1 MVWKGSPH
9 GEYRTDHELT
19 FRRLDGPVTERF
31 DCGEQD
37 QNEFLSKH
45 AWDQQQSGFSTTY
58 VAYVGGM
65 MVGYISLA
73 LSEIRL
79 PGPERLVSAFSSRFP
94 ALNIAQ
100 MGVDQRFA
108 GHRIGEELVAF
119 ALNRA
124 RTLMNDYG
132 CRFLIL
138 DAAHGR
144 AGYYARLG
152 FVVNLHEQE
161 RREREAKKQK
171 RPLEDVSVSMRLDIR
186 PPAT

>member
-9 GEYRTDHELT
+9 PEYRTHHELT
-19 FRRLDGPVTERF
+19 FHRLDGPVTERF
-31 DCGEQD
+31 DCGEKE
-37 QNEFLSKH
+37 QNDFLLKH
-45 AWDQQQSGFSTTY
+45 AWEQQQSGFSTTY
-58 VAYVGGM
+58 LAHVGGILAA
-65 MVGYISLA
+65 YISLA

-79 PGPERLVSAFSSRFP
+79 PGPERLVNAFSSRFP

-124 RTLMNDYG
+124 RALMNEYG

-144 AGYYARLG
+144 MGYYARLG
-152 FVVNLHEQE
+152 FVVNANEQE
-161 RREREAKKQK
+161 RREREARKQK
-171 RPLEDVSVSMRLDIR
+171 RPLEELSVSMRLDVR
-186 PPAT
+186 PPGT

>member
-94 ALNIAQ
+94 ALNIA
-100 MGVDQRFA
+100 
-108 GHRIGEELVAF
+108 
-119 ALNRA
+119 
-124 RTLMNDYG
+124 
-132 CRFLIL
+132 
-138 DAAHGR
+138 
-144 AGYYARLG
+144 LG